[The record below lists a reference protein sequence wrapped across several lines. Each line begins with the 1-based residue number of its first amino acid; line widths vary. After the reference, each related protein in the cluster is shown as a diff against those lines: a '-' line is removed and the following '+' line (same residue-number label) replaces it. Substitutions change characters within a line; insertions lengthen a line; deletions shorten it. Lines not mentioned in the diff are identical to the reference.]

1 MVFLMDEKTKY
12 EIRLDVINDIRL
24 ALTDLEIRF
33 FQEFIKNTRRIENER
48 KNKKIDK
55 SEVD

>member
-1 MVFLMDEKTKY
+1 MDEKTKY